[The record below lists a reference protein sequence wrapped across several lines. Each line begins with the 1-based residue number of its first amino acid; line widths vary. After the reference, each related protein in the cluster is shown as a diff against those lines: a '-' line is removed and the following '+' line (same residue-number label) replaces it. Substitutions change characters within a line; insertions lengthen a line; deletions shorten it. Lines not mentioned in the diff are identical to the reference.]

1 MNKILIID
9 PGKGWGQFVSK
20 MYCFQKLAEYQ
31 NSKVVFLTKRS
42 TQAEYYLRDTTFCD
56 EVIYFDEQREKY
68 DTDHSNWLKVS
79 LTLSTLLILLYFIF
93 PSKLLEI
100 GAGTTE
106 VRKMVISKGLLH

>member
-42 TQAEYYLRDTTFCD
+42 TQAEYYLENTSFC
-56 EVIYFDEQREKY
+56 EKVIY
-68 DTDHSNWLKVS
+68 
-79 LTLSTLLILLYFIF
+79 
-93 PSKLLEI
+93 LEEPKKI
-100 GAGTTE
+100 GNYYTKK
-106 VRKMVISKGLLH
+106 RFQYYINYIMRIIR